1 MMDLDRKLAEIN
13 RKTSKTIF
21 ENKTPQTDENEN
33 IREIFREELRNMLPM
48 ILEEFYRDKLVL
60 EKTGEND
67 EMLLKVGGS
76 VFKGR
81 MELVR

>member
-1 MMDLDRKLAEIN
+1 
-13 RKTSKTIF
+13 
-21 ENKTPQTDENEN
+21 
-33 IREIFREELRNMLPM
+33 MLPT